1 MEYAIS
7 ASIRSTTGKGA
18 ARKLRANDMVPA
30 VLYGPKMDPMSLA
43 VPALNL
49 EKLLRSIGEESRLVT
64 LSIGEG
70 ESLQTRQVLLREVQA
85 HPYRRRLLHVDF
97 FEAPLDHP
105 IVVNVPIEIKGDSIG
120 VRKGGTLNLI
130 LRMLGV
136 RCLPAEIPE
145 RIQID
150 VSSLDLGGT
159 ITVAALAGSVPFE
172 LVGEPNQAV
181 VSIEAPEG
189 KGSKEAEAARGK

>member
-1 MEYAIS
+1 
-7 ASIRSTTGKGA
+7 
-18 ARKLRANDMVPA
+18 
-30 VLYGPKMDPMSLA
+30 MSLS
-43 VPALNL
+43 VSALNL

-70 ESLQTRQVLLREVQA
+70 ENFQTRQVLLQEVQV
-85 HPYRRRLLHVDF
+85 HPHRRRLLHVDF
-97 FEAPLDHP
+97 FEAPLDQT
-105 IVVNVPIEIKGDSIG
+105 IVVNVPIELKGDSIG

-145 RIQID
+145 RIQVD
-150 VSSLDLGGT
+150 VSALDLGGT
-159 ITVAALAGSVPFE
+159 ITVAGLASVVPHE
-172 LVGEPNQAV
+172 LVGQPNHAV

-189 KGSKEAEAARGK
+189 KGGKEAEGDRGK